1 MMHRREFLAGAVSL
15 LAPPLAAE
23 AEQAGKV
30 WRIGFLG
37 VSSASDYAPYL
48 EAFRQGLRDLGY
60 EEGRNIRIDYR
71 WAQRRVERLP
81 GLAAELV
88 RLNPDVLV
96 THGRGVGAAQQATAT
111 IPIVIVSTPTQFA

>member
-37 VSSASDYAPYL
+37 VTSGPVPGSDPSLNAFLLPSGIQSS
-48 EAFRQGLRDLGY
+48 
-60 EEGRNIRIDYR
+60 
-71 WAQRRVERLP
+71 RL
-81 GLAAELV
+81 
-88 RLNPDVLV
+88 
-96 THGRGVGAAQQATAT
+96 
-111 IPIVIVSTPTQFA
+111 SW